1 MNVASER
8 KKSDNTVSDEI
19 SAEEI
24 GKILN
29 EAAGELEKDAQ
40 KALKGLEE
48 DKEIM
53 KRLQEV
59 KQRRKESASD
69 VNKGNEMFRG
79 AGNVQ
84 NMKPQASIG
93 KLFSLFLI
101 QTYVLGTQN
110 TQKKTKCFLDF
121 KG

>member
-1 MNVASER
+1 MNKPSLRDSQTFSQNIKESNNSANTVNAAGDR
-8 KKSDNTVSDEI
+8 KKSDNAEGDEI

-29 EAAGELEKDAQ
+29 EAADELEKDAQ

-69 VNKGNEMFRG
+69 VNKGNEL
-79 AGNVQ
+79 
-84 NMKPQASIG
+84 SE
-93 KLFSLFLI
+93 
-101 QTYVLGTQN
+101 
-110 TQKKTKCFLDF
+110 
-121 KG
+121 